1 MRDIAGDFAVPLWTK
16 IVVSAMP
23 PNLLRLAYV
32 FEFLLALLAILSL
45 WSEVGGQGHLDLM
58 PWYTKLGLIAGLA
71 LAIVMGTASAVSH
84 ERAWNARTLACAVAA
99 LLIAGGMAAAT
110 YYYHLHEND
119 EDSASDSSDGLA
131 VLAVCRRSLA

>member
-1 MRDIAGDFAVPLWTK
+1 
-16 IVVSAMP
+16 MP

-84 ERAWNARTLACAVAA
+84 ERAWNAKTVACGLAA
-99 LLIAGGMAAAT
+99 LLIACGMAAAT

-119 EDSASDSSDGLA
+119 EDTASDSSDGLA
-131 VLAVCRRSLA
+131 SLAACRRFLG